1 MSKVLLIRPLC
12 EGDEP
17 EFAEP
22 LGIERLAGY
31 LRAHGIL
38 DVEVF
43 DRRLYAQEKRVGVS
57 RSRFWQ
63 DVRAACASEPPDLV
77 GLSLMTSADVP
88 DALRLQS
95 RMRTW
100 WPQTAFSVGGL
111 YVTTALDEARR
122 RFPRGTVL
130 QQGEGEASLLALA
143 IGQEHDSS
151 ALSPDDWALP
161 YRPYVERYAAL
172 GCAVNIQ
179 TSRGCPGACAFCAT
193 PQLPAGLRRWKPRD
207 LVLVVDEVEYEARRL
222 EAVGLP
228 PIFNAVDD
236 DFGPLA
242 RVEAFAKELARREL
256 RVAFSLEMRL
266 AALIGQPNLAERLCM
281 LHEAGLTRVFFGV
294 ESLNPKTLEC
304 WHKPYDVSALPQVLD
319 AFSRAGVEVQAGYIL
334 WHARQTVE
342 GARAEVRALHE
353 LGIYSHRAAMSRLI
367 VFPGCELAQHAT
379 QMGLESLDPEA
390 DAFYHSF
397 CDKTSKLTDEWT
409 KAAIALPHA
418 SAKAHLTGDCKHLL
432 ELRQALND
440 VNELSYAFFFE

>member
-31 LRAHGIL
+31 LRAHGVP

-43 DRRLYAQEKRVGVS
+43 DRRLYAQERRAGTS

-63 DVRAACASEPPDLV
+63 DVREACTDAPPDLV

-100 WPQTAFSVGGL
+100 WPQARFSIGGL
-111 YVTTALDEARR
+111 YVTTALDDARR

-143 IGQEHDSS
+143 TGQECDSPS
-151 ALSPDDWALP
+151 LSPDEWALP
-161 YRPYVERYAAL
+161 YRPHVERYAAL

-193 PQLPAGLRRWKPRD
+193 PLLPAGLRRWKPRD
-207 LVLVVDEVEYEARRL
+207 LTLVANEVEYEASRL
-222 EAVGLP
+222 EAAGFP

-266 AALIGQPNLAERLCM
+266 AALIGQPNLAERLCR

-294 ESLNPKTLEC
+294 ESLNAQTLRY
-304 WHKPYDVSALPQVLD
+304 WHKPYDVTALPHVLD
-319 AFSRAGVEVQAGYIL
+319 AFSVAGIEVQAGYIM
-334 WHARQTVE
+334 WHVRQTIE
-342 GARAEVRALHE
+342 GARVEARALRE

-367 VFPGCELAQHAT
+367 VFAGCELAQDVTH
-379 QMGLESLDPEA
+379 MGFESLKPEVE
-390 DAFYHSF
+390 AFYQAF
-397 CDKTSKLTDEWT
+397 CGKTAELTNEWT
-409 KAAIALPHA
+409 KAAIALPRA
-418 SAKAHLTGDCKHLL
+418 QAEAYLTGDCERLW
-432 ELRQALND
+432 ELHRVLD
-440 VNELSYAFFFE
+440 DINERSYAFFFE